1 MIITDVCAH
10 LLAIPLNQSRI
21 PAKWSWGSFNQI
33 IVAVHTDE
41 GVTGYGEAF
50 GFGVPHATASVIN
63 YCLKPI
69 IKGSDPTQIALLLD
83 RMYRQTH
90 IFGRYGITTFAISG
104 VDIALWDILG
114 KISNLPVYRLLG
126 CEKVGRI
133 KAYASLVRYS
143 DPQQLKDVA
152 LQAIRDGYKAIKLH
166 QLDLES
172 LKVVR
177 DAVGDDVRLMV
188 DANCAWSREEALAK
202 AIQFKPYRIDW
213 LEEPIWPPEDY
224 RGLSELRKQSGVA
237 IAIGETA
244 CTAHQFREILEI
256 GAATFVQPSVVKVG
270 GISEWRKVAG
280 LAETYNTTIAPH
292 SPYMG
297 PGLLATGHLIASTT
311 HATEIEYL
319 YADLEASPFKQ
330 PLKIENGEFVL
341 PNTAGLGMEIDPAV
355 LKDYALKD

>member
-1 MIITDVCAH
+1 MKITDVCAH
-10 LLAIPLNQSRI
+10 LLAIPLDQSRI

-41 GVTGYGEAF
+41 GITGYGEAF

-69 IKGSDPTQIALLLD
+69 ITGSDPTQIALLLD

-104 VDIALWDILG
+104 VDIALWDLLG
-114 KISNLPVYRLLG
+114 KVTNQPLNRLFG

-133 KAYASLVRYS
+133 KAYASLVRYG

-152 LQAIRDGYKAIKLH
+152 LQAIRDGYGAIKLH

-177 DAVGDDVRLMV
+177 DAIPDDVRLMV

-224 RGLSELRKQSGVA
+224 RGLSELQKNSGIA

-244 CTAHQFREILEI
+244 CTVHQFKEILEI

-270 GISEWRKVAG
+270 GISEWRKVAC
-280 LAETYNTTIAPH
+280 LAETYNTAIAPH

-311 HATEIEYL
+311 HASEIEYL
-319 YADLEASPFKQ
+319 YADLEASPFKE

-341 PNTAGLGMEIDPAV
+341 PNTAGLGMEIDQSV
-355 LKDYALKD
+355 LKAYTVTY